1 MTKQD
6 LEQIKTLLLGKFK
19 QGEEFSIRDMA
30 IFFETR
36 KEPFFKL
43 MPDYNDFSPDR
54 WVHIKVVRPLLK
66 SGFLEKVSDY
76 ARGDFKRVYY
86 KIKTHGESGTL

>member
-1 MTKQD
+1 MTKED
-6 LEQIKTLLLGKFK
+6 LEQIKTLILEKFK
-19 QGEEFSIRDMA
+19 QGEEFSSRDLA

-36 KEPFFKL
+36 KEPCFKL

-54 WVHIKVVRPLLK
+54 WVNLKIVRPLLK
-66 SGFLEKVSDY
+66 LGVLEKVSDY

-86 KIKTHGESGTL
+86 KIKAHGESGTL